1 MTRPWCISGAALAAL
16 LATVSA
22 ATAADNAA
30 TISEADCR
38 YLVRH
43 VPGDDVAYKPGV
55 DVHGRKVA
63 PADLEPERRLK
74 VQNDVTV
81 ELNIPL
87 EMFLKEKTPK
97 YLGAADVNVGT
108 VLVDRRTGQITY
120 NGQVV
125 SGGESDAVVAHC
137 RRLLRHGK

>member
-1 MTRPWCISGAALAAL
+1 MTRPWCISGAVLAVL
-16 LATVSA
+16 LATGHA
-22 ATAADNAA
+22 AAADQAV

-38 YLVRH
+38 FLVRH

-55 DVHGRKVA
+55 DVHGNKVA
-63 PADLEPERRLK
+63 PADLNPERQLK

-81 ELNIPL
+81 ELKIPL

-137 RRLLRHGK
+137 RRLLGHGK